1 MINKYITTMA
11 ALTLSFG
18 ANAQTN
24 TPEQKL
30 PRPNVLFIVVD
41 DLGWSDVGYNGSTM
55 VATPNID
62 RLANMGVTFTD
73 GYVTAPISGP
83 SRNGMVSGMY
93 SQRYGM
99 FLKIIKPCPKL
110 CMMPVTVQLL
120 LVNGMYV
127 VNRKQS
133 SMRFISVLI

>member
-1 MINKYITTMA
+1 MA

-99 FLKIIKPCPKL
+99 QINADLKHE
-110 CMMPVTVQLL
+110 V
-120 LVNGMYV
+120 G
-127 VNRKQS
+127 S
-133 SMRFISVLI
+133 

>member
-1 MINKYITTMA
+1 MA

-99 FLKIIKPCPKL
+99 QINADLKHAHVPENHKT
-110 CMMPVTVQLL
+110 MPETLHDAGYRTA
-120 LVNGMYV
+120 LVG
-127 VNRKQS
+127 
-133 SMRFISVLI
+133 